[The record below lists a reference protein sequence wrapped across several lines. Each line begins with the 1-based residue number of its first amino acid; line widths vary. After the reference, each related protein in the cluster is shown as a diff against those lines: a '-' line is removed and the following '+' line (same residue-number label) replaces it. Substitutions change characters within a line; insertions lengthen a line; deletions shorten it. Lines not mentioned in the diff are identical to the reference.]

1 MENEKKTNVDT
12 LKENT
17 IKMYDKTIA
26 EMKEHGVSE
35 EEIAIVE
42 KAKNDAIASYDYVPT
57 KEEKEPKKSHIESRQ
72 FPLNNFCNIY
82 SALGINIEKNINP
95 LMDNLFIVH
104 IGNLPIY
111 LCQSFYDDLE
121 NKTFVINVIESVSF
135 SPKTYFQTNKKFKNV
150 EIEFIDVT
158 GKTIRVDRYDKVK
171 VKKINSSALSYNSD
185 GLPVTSYI
193 TFEYKTMHVS
203 TTN

>member
-1 MENEKKTNVDT
+1 MAKKKTSNVDT

-26 EMKEHGVSE
+26 EMKERGVSE
-35 EEIAIVE
+35 KEIAIVE
-42 KAKNDAIASYDYVPT
+42 KAKADAIASYDYVPT
-57 KEEKEPKKSHIESRQ
+57 KEEVESAAKGIVAKN
-72 FPLNNFCNIY
+72 FPIDKTSTIY
-82 SALGINIEKNINP
+82 NVLGIEKNIEP

-111 LCQSFYDDLE
+111 LCQSVYDNSE
-121 NKTFVINVIESVSF
+121 KKTIGLSAIESIHF
-135 SPKTYFQTNKKFKNV
+135 SPKTYFQTHRKFENM
-150 EIEFIDVT
+150 EIEYINAL
-158 GKTIRVDRYDKVK
+158 GKTIRVDRYNKVK
-171 VKKINSSALSYNSD
+171 VKRIENAYLSYESA
-185 GLPVTSYI
+185 GRPVTSYI